1 MNIDITKLRS
11 NFVKSIE
18 INEEVNNI
26 TENLNGTDI
35 KTGERFIVDSVNFG
49 DSTDVLNGKIAPG
62 AFGYFDIEIGKRMII
77 NEN

>member
-35 KTGERFIVDSVNFG
+35 KKIKNLKITGYIDR
-49 DSTDVLNGKIAPG
+49 
-62 AFGYFDIEIGKRMII
+62 DIIDE
-77 NEN
+77 